1 MRRVS
6 ALGAVAAP
14 ELRLPG
20 LCSPGLCPC
29 CRAGSGASPLP
40 SRGLITLARRKQPR
54 RRHSLWAPG
63 PACGDRGRGRRPGG
77 RRLRR
82 QELGAN
88 GGQRSA
94 PGPPLGGQ
102 CGPPWRLPSPGAA
115 PGGGRTGGGGA
126 GRRDAERG
134 RAAGG
139 RGGEGQSPAGGGA
152 APLPVKRRCGRAA
165 AAAMQPLHRAPAL
178 LLLLLL
184 AAGTLCLCLASSEDP
199 TADGLTSTSLLEF
212 AMMSHLEAMNSH
224 EQARPEA
231 AEPDLAPGSLHAA
244 PGSGFASEENEE
256 SKILQPPQYFWEDG
270 GELNDS
276 SLDLGPATDYTFPA
290 SSQKA
295 LPKQNGTQADNW
307 EMATVQPPA
316 EFVEPDLHTP
326 FSTLEEEEGLLPI
339 DHSRGGMESL
349 QTSGPEV
356 TSSEPV
362 DQEDSFSLPFSTAS
376 ARPGVV
382 TEAAIGG
389 QEEDSVSPGL
399 DLGSSMG
406 PGLLPVPSTFSTTVA
421 ARSPIDSEELLEV
434 TTGDTWA
441 VGGADSELAVATTGA
456 EPAETTVE
464 AGGEEH
470 SAREEVSEP
479 TVGWEMLEPTVLT
492 EMEQTVETPVG
503 TPSPAGSSPGTQTT
517 PGSEQQPSSVSLW
530 DRADEPELDPLWN
543 DTEPATETAAAGRSS
558 SPPPGDAR
566 MAMLPTELPW
576 DSAQVIC
583 KDWSNLAGKNYI
595 ILNMSDNIDCEEF
608 RLERGPQL
616 LALVED
622 AFSRQAEGLQDRWL
636 ISLSKPNENDKHL
649 LMTLAG
655 EQGVIP
661 TKDVL
666 MALGDVKRSLA
677 EIGIQNYS
685 TTTSCQSHPN
695 QTRSDYGKLFVVLVI
710 IGSICAIIIVLGLIY
725 NCWQRRLPKMKNM
738 SHGEELR
745 FVENGCHDNPTLDVA
760 SDSQSEMQEKK
771 PSVNGGNTINGPDS
785 WDVLINK
792 QASEDVDVFEED
804 THL

>member
-1 MRRVS
+1 
-6 ALGAVAAP
+6 
-14 ELRLPG
+14 
-20 LCSPGLCPC
+20 
-29 CRAGSGASPLP
+29 
-40 SRGLITLARRKQPR
+40 T
-54 RRHSLWAPG
+54 
-63 PACGDRGRGRRPGG
+63 
-77 RRLRR
+77 
-82 QELGAN
+82 
-88 GGQRSA
+88 
-94 PGPPLGGQ
+94 
-102 CGPPWRLPSPGAA
+102 
-115 PGGGRTGGGGA
+115 
-126 GRRDAERG
+126 
-134 RAAGG
+134 
-139 RGGEGQSPAGGGA
+139 
-152 APLPVKRRCGRAA
+152 
-165 AAAMQPLHRAPAL
+165 
-178 LLLLLL
+178 
-184 AAGTLCLCLASSEDP
+184 GTLCLCLASSEEP

-224 EQARPEA
+224 EQTSPEA

-276 SLDLGPATDYTFPA
+276 SLDLGPATDYSFPA
-290 SSQKA
+290 ASQKA
-295 LPKQNGTQADNW
+295 LLKGNGTQVKDNW
-307 EMATVQPPA
+307 ETATVQPPA

-326 FSTLEEEEGLLPI
+326 FSSTLEEEEGLLPI
-339 DHSRGGMESL
+339 DHSRGGVESL

-362 DQEDSFSLPFSTAS
+362 GQEDSSSLLFSTAS
-376 ARPGVV
+376 ARPGV

-389 QEEDSVSPGL
+389 QEEDSVPPGL

-406 PGLLPVPSTFSTTVA
+406 PGLLPVSSIFSTSTA
-421 ARSPIDSEELLEV
+421 ARSPSISEE
-434 TTGDTWA
+434 
-441 VGGADSELAVATTGA
+441 
-456 EPAETTVE
+456 PFET
-464 AGGEEH
+464 
-470 SAREEVSEP
+470 

-492 EMEQTVETPVG
+492 EMEQTAEMPVG
-503 TPSPAGSSPGTQTT
+503 TPSPGGSSPGTQTLS
-517 PGSEQQPSSVSLW
+517 GSEQHPTSSASLW
-530 DRADEPELDPLWN
+530 DRADEPALDPVWN
-543 DTEPATETAAAGRSS
+543 DTESATETMAAERSL
-558 SPPPGDAR
+558 SPQAGDAR

-622 AFSRQAEGLQDRWL
+622 AFSRQADGPQDRWL

-771 PSVNGGNTINGPDS
+771 PSVNGGNNINGPDS

>member
-1 MRRVS
+1 
-6 ALGAVAAP
+6 
-14 ELRLPG
+14 
-20 LCSPGLCPC
+20 
-29 CRAGSGASPLP
+29 
-40 SRGLITLARRKQPR
+40 T
-54 RRHSLWAPG
+54 
-63 PACGDRGRGRRPGG
+63 
-77 RRLRR
+77 
-82 QELGAN
+82 
-88 GGQRSA
+88 
-94 PGPPLGGQ
+94 
-102 CGPPWRLPSPGAA
+102 
-115 PGGGRTGGGGA
+115 
-126 GRRDAERG
+126 
-134 RAAGG
+134 
-139 RGGEGQSPAGGGA
+139 
-152 APLPVKRRCGRAA
+152 
-165 AAAMQPLHRAPAL
+165 
-178 LLLLLL
+178 
-184 AAGTLCLCLASSEDP
+184 SEEP
-199 TADGLTSTSLLEF
+199 TTDGLTSTSLLEF

-224 EQARPEA
+224 EQTSPEA
-231 AEPDLAPGSLHAA
+231 AEPDLAPSSLHAA

-276 SLDLGPATDYTFPA
+276 SLDLGPATDYSFPA
-290 SSQKA
+290 ASQKA
-295 LPKQNGTQADNW
+295 QLKGNGTQVKDNW
-307 EMATVQPPA
+307 ETATVQPPA

-326 FSTLEEEEGLLPI
+326 FSSTLEEEEGLLPI
-339 DHSRGGMESL
+339 DHSRGGVESL

-356 TSSEPV
+356 TSSEPE
-362 DQEDSFSLPFSTAS
+362 DQEDSFSLLFSTAS
-376 ARPGVV
+376 TGPGVV
-382 TEAAIGG
+382 TEVATGG
-389 QEEDSVSPGL
+389 QEEDSVPPGL

-406 PGLLPVPSTFSTTVA
+406 PGLLPVSSIFSTTTAV
-421 ARSPIDSEELLEV
+421 RSPSISD
-434 TTGDTWA
+434 
-441 VGGADSELAVATTGA
+441 
-456 EPAETTVE
+456 EPFET
-464 AGGEEH
+464 
-470 SAREEVSEP
+470 
-479 TVGWEMLEPTVLT
+479 TVGWEMLEPTMLT
-492 EMEQTVETPVG
+492 ETEQTAEMPVG
-503 TPSPAGSSPGTQTT
+503 TSSPGGSSPGTQTLLD
-517 PGSEQQPSSVSLW
+517 SEQHPAPSASQW
-530 DRADEPELDPLWN
+530 DRADDPALDPIWN
-543 DTEPATETAAAGRSS
+543 DTESATETVAAERSL
-558 SPPPGDAR
+558 SPQAGDAR
-566 MAMLPTELPW
+566 MAVLPTEMPW

-622 AFSRQAEGLQDRWL
+622 AFSRQADGLQDRWL

-649 LMTLAG
+649 LMTLTG
-655 EQGVIP
+655 EQGIIP

-745 FVENGCHDNPTLDVA
+745 FVETACHDNPTLDVA

>member
-1 MRRVS
+1 
-6 ALGAVAAP
+6 
-14 ELRLPG
+14 
-20 LCSPGLCPC
+20 
-29 CRAGSGASPLP
+29 
-40 SRGLITLARRKQPR
+40 
-54 RRHSLWAPG
+54 
-63 PACGDRGRGRRPGG
+63 
-77 RRLRR
+77 
-82 QELGAN
+82 
-88 GGQRSA
+88 
-94 PGPPLGGQ
+94 
-102 CGPPWRLPSPGAA
+102 
-115 PGGGRTGGGGA
+115 
-126 GRRDAERG
+126 
-134 RAAGG
+134 
-139 RGGEGQSPAGGGA
+139 
-152 APLPVKRRCGRAA
+152 
-165 AAAMQPLHRAPAL
+165 
-178 LLLLLL
+178 
-184 AAGTLCLCLASSEDP
+184 SSEEP

-224 EQARPEA
+224 EQTSPEA

-244 PGSGFASEENEE
+244 AGSGFASEENEE

-276 SLDLGPATDYTFPA
+276 SLDLGPATDYSFPA
-290 SSQKA
+290 ASQKA
-295 LPKQNGTQADNW
+295 LLKGNGTQVKDNW
-307 EMATVQPPA
+307 ETATVQPPA
-316 EFVEPDLHTP
+316 EFVEPDLHMP
-326 FSTLEEEEGLLPI
+326 FSSTLEEEEGLLPI
-339 DHSRGGMESL
+339 DHSRGGVESL

-362 DQEDSFSLPFSTAS
+362 GQEESFSLLFSTAS
-376 ARPGVV
+376 ARPGV
-382 TEAAIGG
+382 TKAAIGG
-389 QEEDSVSPGL
+389 QEEDSVPPGL

-406 PGLLPVPSTFSTTVA
+406 PGLLPVSSIFSTSTA
-421 ARSPIDSEELLEV
+421 ASSPSISEE
-434 TTGDTWA
+434 
-441 VGGADSELAVATTGA
+441 
-456 EPAETTVE
+456 PFET
-464 AGGEEH
+464 
-470 SAREEVSEP
+470 

-492 EMEQTVETPVG
+492 EMEQTAEMPVG
-503 TPSPAGSSPGTQTT
+503 TPSPGGSSPGTQTLS
-517 PGSEQQPSSVSLW
+517 GSEQHPTSSASLW
-530 DRADEPELDPLWN
+530 DRADEPALDPVWN
-543 DTEPATETAAAGRSS
+543 DSESATETVAAERSL
-558 SPPPGDAR
+558 SPQAGDAR

-622 AFSRQAEGLQDRWL
+622 AFSRQADGPQDRWL

-666 MALGDVKRSLA
+666 TALGDVKRSLA

-771 PSVNGGNTINGPDS
+771 PSVNGGNNINGPDS

>member
-1 MRRVS
+1 
-6 ALGAVAAP
+6 
-14 ELRLPG
+14 
-20 LCSPGLCPC
+20 
-29 CRAGSGASPLP
+29 
-40 SRGLITLARRKQPR
+40 T
-54 RRHSLWAPG
+54 
-63 PACGDRGRGRRPGG
+63 
-77 RRLRR
+77 
-82 QELGAN
+82 
-88 GGQRSA
+88 
-94 PGPPLGGQ
+94 
-102 CGPPWRLPSPGAA
+102 
-115 PGGGRTGGGGA
+115 
-126 GRRDAERG
+126 
-134 RAAGG
+134 
-139 RGGEGQSPAGGGA
+139 
-152 APLPVKRRCGRAA
+152 
-165 AAAMQPLHRAPAL
+165 
-178 LLLLLL
+178 
-184 AAGTLCLCLASSEDP
+184 GTLCLCLASSEDP

-224 EQARPEA
+224 EQTSPEP

-276 SLDLGPATDYTFPA
+276 SLDLGQATDYSFPA
-290 SSQKA
+290 TSQKA
-295 LPKQNGTQADNW
+295 LLKRNGTQVDNW
-307 EMATVQPPA
+307 ETATVQPPA

-339 DHSRGGMESL
+339 DHSRGGVESL

-356 TSSEPV
+356 TSSEPL
-362 DQEDSFSLPFSTAS
+362 DQEDSFSLLFSTAS
-376 ARPGVV
+376 ARPGIV
-382 TEAAIGG
+382 TEATIGG

-406 PGLLPVPSTFSTTVA
+406 PGLLPSSVSSTFSTSVG
-421 ARSPIDSEELLEV
+421 ARSPSVSEELF
-434 TTGDTWA
+434 
-441 VGGADSELAVATTGA
+441 
-456 EPAETTVE
+456 
-464 AGGEEH
+464 
-470 SAREEVSEP
+470 EP
-479 TVGWEMLEPTVLT
+479 TVGWGMLEPTTLT
-492 EMEQTVETPVG
+492 EMEQTVEMPVG
-503 TPSPAGSSPGTQTT
+503 TPSPGSSSPGTQTHS
-517 PGSEQQPSSVSLW
+517 GSEQHPTSVSPW
-530 DRADEPELDPLWN
+530 DRADEPVLDPIWN
-543 DTEPATETAAAGRSS
+543 DTESVTETVAVERSL
-558 SPPPGDAR
+558 SPQAGDAR

-622 AFSRQAEGLQDRWL
+622 AFSRQADGLQDRWL

>member
-1 MRRVS
+1 
-6 ALGAVAAP
+6 
-14 ELRLPG
+14 
-20 LCSPGLCPC
+20 
-29 CRAGSGASPLP
+29 
-40 SRGLITLARRKQPR
+40 T
-54 RRHSLWAPG
+54 
-63 PACGDRGRGRRPGG
+63 
-77 RRLRR
+77 
-82 QELGAN
+82 
-88 GGQRSA
+88 
-94 PGPPLGGQ
+94 
-102 CGPPWRLPSPGAA
+102 
-115 PGGGRTGGGGA
+115 
-126 GRRDAERG
+126 
-134 RAAGG
+134 
-139 RGGEGQSPAGGGA
+139 
-152 APLPVKRRCGRAA
+152 
-165 AAAMQPLHRAPAL
+165 
-178 LLLLLL
+178 
-184 AAGTLCLCLASSEDP
+184 GTLCLCLASSEDP

-212 AMMSHLEAMNSH
+212 AVMSHLEAMNSH
-224 EQARPEA
+224 EQTSPEA

-276 SLDLGPATDYTFPA
+276 SLDLGPATDYAFPA
-290 SSQKA
+290 TSQKA
-295 LPKQNGTQADNW
+295 LLKRNGTQVDNW
-307 EMATVQPPA
+307 ETATVQPPA

-362 DQEDSFSLPFSTAS
+362 DQEDSSSLLFSTVS

-406 PGLLPVPSTFSTTVA
+406 PGLLPVSSIFSTTVA
-421 ARSPIDSEELLEV
+421 AKSPSVSEELF
-434 TTGDTWA
+434 
-441 VGGADSELAVATTGA
+441 
-456 EPAETTVE
+456 
-464 AGGEEH
+464 
-470 SAREEVSEP
+470 EP
-479 TVGWEMLEPTVLT
+479 TVEWEMVEPTMPA
-492 EMEQTVETPVG
+492 EMEQTVEMPVG
-503 TPSPAGSSPGTQTT
+503 TPSSGSSSPGTQTLS
-517 PGSEQQPSSVSLW
+517 GNEQHPPSVSPW
-530 DRADEPELDPLWN
+530 DRAEEPVLDPLWN
-543 DTEPATETAAAGRSS
+543 DTESVTETVAAERSS
-558 SPPPGDAR
+558 SPQAGDAR
-566 MAMLPTELPW
+566 MALLPTELPW

-622 AFSRQAEGLQDRWL
+622 AFSRQADGLQDRWL

>member
-1 MRRVS
+1 
-6 ALGAVAAP
+6 
-14 ELRLPG
+14 
-20 LCSPGLCPC
+20 
-29 CRAGSGASPLP
+29 
-40 SRGLITLARRKQPR
+40 
-54 RRHSLWAPG
+54 
-63 PACGDRGRGRRPGG
+63 
-77 RRLRR
+77 
-82 QELGAN
+82 
-88 GGQRSA
+88 
-94 PGPPLGGQ
+94 
-102 CGPPWRLPSPGAA
+102 
-115 PGGGRTGGGGA
+115 
-126 GRRDAERG
+126 
-134 RAAGG
+134 
-139 RGGEGQSPAGGGA
+139 
-152 APLPVKRRCGRAA
+152 
-165 AAAMQPLHRAPAL
+165 
-178 LLLLLL
+178 
-184 AAGTLCLCLASSEDP
+184 SSEEP

-212 AMMSHLEAMNSH
+212 AMMSHLEALNSH
-224 EQARPEA
+224 EQTSPEA
-231 AEPDLAPGSLHAA
+231 PEAELAPSSLHAA

-276 SLDLGPATDYTFPA
+276 SLDLGPATDYSFPVA
-290 SSQKA
+290 SQKA
-295 LPKQNGTQADNW
+295 LHKGNRTQVKDTW
-307 EMATVQPPA
+307 ETATLQPPA
-316 EFVEPDLHTP
+316 ESAELDSHAP
-326 FSTLEEEEGLLPI
+326 FSSALEEEEGLLPI
-339 DHSRGGMESL
+339 DHSKGGPEIL
-349 QTSGPEV
+349 QTSRPKD

-362 DQEDSFSLPFSTAS
+362 GQEDSLFTILFSTAS

-382 TEAAIGG
+382 TEAAIGM
-389 QEEDSVSPGL
+389 QEEDSVPPGL

-406 PGLLPVPSTFSTTVA
+406 PGLLPVSSVFSTT
-421 ARSPIDSEELLEV
+421 
-434 TTGDTWA
+434 A
-441 VGGADSELAVATTGA
+441 VR
-456 EPAETTVE
+456 
-464 AGGEEH
+464 EEH
-470 SAREEVSEP
+470 LAKEEFPET

-492 EMEQTVETPVG
+492 ETEQTVEMPVG
-503 TPSPAGSSPGTQTT
+503 TPSPSSSSPDTHTFSGGKQHPT
-517 PGSEQQPSSVSLW
+517 SSAAPW
-530 DRADEPELDPLWN
+530 DRSDKPALDLAWN
-543 DTEPATETAAAGRSS
+543 DTELATETVAAERSF
-558 SPPPGDAR
+558 SPQAGDAR
-566 MAMLPTELPW
+566 IAVLPTEMPW
-576 DSAQVIC
+576 NSPQVIC

-622 AFSRQAEGLQDRWL
+622 AFSRQTEGLQDRWL

-710 IGSICAIIIVLGLIY
+710 IGSICAIIIVMGLIY

-745 FVENGCHDNPTLDVA
+745 FVENGWHDNPTLDVA

>member
-1 MRRVS
+1 
-6 ALGAVAAP
+6 
-14 ELRLPG
+14 
-20 LCSPGLCPC
+20 
-29 CRAGSGASPLP
+29 
-40 SRGLITLARRKQPR
+40 T
-54 RRHSLWAPG
+54 
-63 PACGDRGRGRRPGG
+63 
-77 RRLRR
+77 
-82 QELGAN
+82 
-88 GGQRSA
+88 
-94 PGPPLGGQ
+94 
-102 CGPPWRLPSPGAA
+102 
-115 PGGGRTGGGGA
+115 
-126 GRRDAERG
+126 
-134 RAAGG
+134 
-139 RGGEGQSPAGGGA
+139 
-152 APLPVKRRCGRAA
+152 
-165 AAAMQPLHRAPAL
+165 
-178 LLLLLL
+178 
-184 AAGTLCLCLASSEDP
+184 GTLCLCFASSEEP
-199 TADGLTSTSLLEF
+199 TTDGLTSTSLLEF
-212 AMMSHLEAMNSH
+212 AMMSHLDAMNSH
-224 EQARPEA
+224 EQTNTEA
-231 AEPDLAPGSLHAA
+231 SEPDLAPGFLHVA

-276 SLDLGPATDYTFPA
+276 NLDLGPATDYSFPA

-295 LPKQNGTQADNW
+295 LLKSNGTRVKDNW
-307 EMATVQPPA
+307 ETATVQPPA
-316 EFVEPDLHTP
+316 EFVEPDMHTP
-326 FSTLEEEEGLLPI
+326 FSSMLEEEEGLLPI
-339 DHSRGGMESL
+339 DHSRGGVESL
-349 QTSGPEV
+349 QTSGTEV
-356 TSSEPV
+356 ASFEPGG
-362 DQEDSFSLPFSTAS
+362 QEDFSLLFSTAS
-376 ARPGVV
+376 ARPGIV

-389 QEEDSVSPGL
+389 QEEDSVLPGL

-406 PGLLPVPSTFSTTVA
+406 PGLLPMSSISSTTVA
-421 ARSPIDSEELLEV
+421 GRSP
-434 TTGDTWA
+434 G
-441 VGGADSELAVATTGA
+441 
-456 EPAETTVE
+456 
-464 AGGEEH
+464 
-470 SAREEVSEP
+470 VSEQP
-479 TVGWEMLEPTVLT
+479 FDVTVVHWEMLEPTVLS
-492 EMEQTVETPVG
+492 EMEQTVG
-503 TPSPAGSSPGTQTT
+503 TPSSGSNSPGTQTLS
-517 PGSEQQPSSVSLW
+517 GRQQNSPSSASPW
-530 DRADEPELDPLWN
+530 DRADDPALDPIWN
-543 DTEPATETAAAGRSS
+543 DTKSATETVLAGRSL
-558 SPPPGDAR
+558 SPQAGDAR
-566 MAMLPTELPW
+566 MAVLPTELPW

-622 AFSRQAEGLQDRWL
+622 AFSRQAHGLQDRWL

-771 PSVNGGNTINGPDS
+771 PSVNGGNTVNGPDS

>member
-1 MRRVS
+1 
-6 ALGAVAAP
+6 
-14 ELRLPG
+14 
-20 LCSPGLCPC
+20 
-29 CRAGSGASPLP
+29 
-40 SRGLITLARRKQPR
+40 
-54 RRHSLWAPG
+54 
-63 PACGDRGRGRRPGG
+63 
-77 RRLRR
+77 
-82 QELGAN
+82 
-88 GGQRSA
+88 
-94 PGPPLGGQ
+94 
-102 CGPPWRLPSPGAA
+102 
-115 PGGGRTGGGGA
+115 
-126 GRRDAERG
+126 
-134 RAAGG
+134 
-139 RGGEGQSPAGGGA
+139 
-152 APLPVKRRCGRAA
+152 
-165 AAAMQPLHRAPAL
+165 
-178 LLLLLL
+178 
-184 AAGTLCLCLASSEDP
+184 SSEDP

-224 EQARPEA
+224 EQTSPEA

-295 LPKQNGTQADNW
+295 LLKRNGTQVDNW

-339 DHSRGGMESL
+339 DPSRGGMESL

-362 DQEDSFSLPFSTAS
+362 DQEDSFSLLFSTAS
-376 ARPGVV
+376 ARPGGV

-389 QEEDSVSPGL
+389 QEEDSVSP

-406 PGLLPVPSTFSTTVA
+406 PGLLPVSSTFSTTVG
-421 ARSPIDSEELLEV
+421 ARSP
-434 TTGDTWA
+434 T
-441 VGGADSELAVATTGA
+441 
-456 EPAETTVE
+456 
-464 AGGEEH
+464 
-470 SAREEVSEP
+470 REEASEP
-479 TVGWEMLEPTVLT
+479 TVGWEMPEPTMLT

-503 TPSPAGSSPGTQTT
+503 TPSPASTSPGTQT
-517 PGSEQQPSSVSLW
+517 PGSEQHPTSVSPW
-530 DRADEPELDPLWN
+530 DRADEPALDPVWN
-543 DTEPATETAAAGRSS
+543 DTESATETAAADRSS
-558 SPPPGDAR
+558 SPQAGDAR

-622 AFSRQAEGLQDRWL
+622 AFSRQPEALQERWL

>member
-1 MRRVS
+1 
-6 ALGAVAAP
+6 LYTGI
-14 ELRLPG
+14 
-20 LCSPGLCPC
+20 LCF
-29 CRAGSGASPLP
+29 
-40 SRGLITLARRKQPR
+40 
-54 RRHSLWAPG
+54 
-63 PACGDRGRGRRPGG
+63 
-77 RRLRR
+77 
-82 QELGAN
+82 
-88 GGQRSA
+88 
-94 PGPPLGGQ
+94 
-102 CGPPWRLPSPGAA
+102 
-115 PGGGRTGGGGA
+115 
-126 GRRDAERG
+126 
-134 RAAGG
+134 
-139 RGGEGQSPAGGGA
+139 
-152 APLPVKRRCGRAA
+152 
-165 AAAMQPLHRAPAL
+165 
-178 LLLLLL
+178 
-184 AAGTLCLCLASSEDP
+184 CLASSEEP
-199 TADGLTSTSLLEF
+199 TTDGLTSTSLLEF
-212 AMMSHLEAMNSH
+212 AMMSHLEAVNSH
-224 EQARPEA
+224 EQTSPEV
-231 AEPDLAPGSLHAA
+231 AEPDLAPSSLHAA

-276 SLDLGPATDYTFPA
+276 SLDLGPATDYSFPA
-290 SSQKA
+290 ASQKA
-295 LPKQNGTQADNW
+295 QLKGNGTQVKDNW
-307 EMATVQPPA
+307 ETATVQPPA

-326 FSTLEEEEGLLPI
+326 FSSTLEEEEGLLPI
-339 DHSRGGMESL
+339 DHSRGGVESL

-356 TSSEPV
+356 TSSEPEG
-362 DQEDSFSLPFSTAS
+362 QEDSFSLLFSTAS
-376 ARPGVV
+376 TGPGVV
-382 TEAAIGG
+382 TEVATGG
-389 QEEDSVSPGL
+389 QEEDSVPPGL

-406 PGLLPVPSTFSTTVA
+406 PGLLPVSSIFSTTTAV
-421 ARSPIDSEELLEV
+421 RSPSISEE
-434 TTGDTWA
+434 
-441 VGGADSELAVATTGA
+441 
-456 EPAETTVE
+456 PFET
-464 AGGEEH
+464 
-470 SAREEVSEP
+470 
-479 TVGWEMLEPTVLT
+479 TVGWEMLEPTMLT
-492 EMEQTVETPVG
+492 ETEQTVEIPVG
-503 TPSPAGSSPGTQTT
+503 TSSPGGSSPGTQTLL
-517 PGSEQQPSSVSLW
+517 GNEQHPDPSASQW
-530 DRADEPELDPLWN
+530 DRADEPALDPIWN
-543 DTEPATETAAAGRSS
+543 DTESATETVAAERSL
-558 SPPPGDAR
+558 SPQAGDAR
-566 MAMLPTELPW
+566 MAMLPTEMPW

-616 LALVED
+616 LALVEE
-622 AFSRQAEGLQDRWL
+622 AFSRQADGLQDRWL

-649 LMTLAG
+649 LMTLTG
-655 EQGVIP
+655 EQGIIP

>member
-1 MRRVS
+1 
-6 ALGAVAAP
+6 
-14 ELRLPG
+14 
-20 LCSPGLCPC
+20 
-29 CRAGSGASPLP
+29 
-40 SRGLITLARRKQPR
+40 T
-54 RRHSLWAPG
+54 
-63 PACGDRGRGRRPGG
+63 
-77 RRLRR
+77 
-82 QELGAN
+82 
-88 GGQRSA
+88 
-94 PGPPLGGQ
+94 
-102 CGPPWRLPSPGAA
+102 
-115 PGGGRTGGGGA
+115 
-126 GRRDAERG
+126 
-134 RAAGG
+134 
-139 RGGEGQSPAGGGA
+139 
-152 APLPVKRRCGRAA
+152 
-165 AAAMQPLHRAPAL
+165 
-178 LLLLLL
+178 
-184 AAGTLCLCLASSEDP
+184 GTLCLCLASSEDP

-224 EQARPEA
+224 EQTSPEA

-290 SSQKA
+290 TSQKA
-295 LPKQNGTQADNW
+295 LLKRNGTQVDNW

-356 TSSEPV
+356 TSSEPE
-362 DQEDSFSLPFSTAS
+362 DQEDSFSLLFSTAS

-382 TEAAIGG
+382 TEAAIGR

-399 DLGSSMG
+399 DIGSSMG
-406 PGLLPVPSTFSTTVA
+406 PGLLPVSSTFSTTVA
-421 ARSPIDSEELLEV
+421 ARSPSVSEELF
-434 TTGDTWA
+434 
-441 VGGADSELAVATTGA
+441 
-456 EPAETTVE
+456 
-464 AGGEEH
+464 
-470 SAREEVSEP
+470 EP
-479 TVGWEMLEPTVLT
+479 TVEWELPEPTMLT

-503 TPSPAGSSPGTQTT
+503 TPSPASSSPGTQTH
-517 PGSEQQPSSVSLW
+517 PGSKQHPPSVSPW
-530 DRADEPELDPLWN
+530 DRADEPALGPVWN
-543 DTEPATETAAAGRSS
+543 DTESVTETVTAERSS
-558 SPPPGDAR
+558 SPQDGDAR

-622 AFSRQAEGLQDRWL
+622 AFSRQAEGLQERWL

-771 PSVNGGNTINGPDS
+771 QSVNGGNTINGPDS

>member
-1 MRRVS
+1 S
-6 ALGAVAAP
+6 
-14 ELRLPG
+14 
-20 LCSPGLCPC
+20 
-29 CRAGSGASPLP
+29 
-40 SRGLITLARRKQPR
+40 
-54 RRHSLWAPG
+54 
-63 PACGDRGRGRRPGG
+63 
-77 RRLRR
+77 
-82 QELGAN
+82 
-88 GGQRSA
+88 
-94 PGPPLGGQ
+94 
-102 CGPPWRLPSPGAA
+102 
-115 PGGGRTGGGGA
+115 
-126 GRRDAERG
+126 
-134 RAAGG
+134 
-139 RGGEGQSPAGGGA
+139 
-152 APLPVKRRCGRAA
+152 
-165 AAAMQPLHRAPAL
+165 
-178 LLLLLL
+178 
-184 AAGTLCLCLASSEDP
+184 SSEP

-212 AMMSHLEAMNSH
+212 AMMSHLEAVNSH
-224 EQARPEA
+224 EQASPEA

-276 SLDLGPATDYTFPA
+276 SLDLGPATDYNFPA
-290 SSQKA
+290 ASQKA
-295 LPKQNGTQADNW
+295 LLKRNGTQVKENW
-307 EMATVQPPA
+307 ETATVQPPA

-326 FSTLEEEEGLLPI
+326 FSSTLEEEEGLLPI
-339 DHSRGGMESL
+339 DHSRGVESL
-349 QTSGPEV
+349 QTSEPEV

-362 DQEDSFSLPFSTAS
+362 GQEDSFLLFSTAS
-376 ARPGVV
+376 ARPGIV
-382 TEAAIGG
+382 TEASVGG
-389 QEEDSVSPGL
+389 QEEDSVPPGL

-406 PGLLPVPSTFSTTVA
+406 PGLLPVSSIFSTTIA
-421 ARSPIDSEELLEV
+421 AKSPSVSEE
-434 TTGDTWA
+434 
-441 VGGADSELAVATTGA
+441 
-456 EPAETTVE
+456 PFETM
-464 AGGEEH
+464 
-470 SAREEVSEP
+470 
-479 TVGWEMLEPTVLT
+479 VGWEMLEPTLLT
-492 EMEQTVETPVG
+492 EMEQTVEMSVG
-503 TPSPAGSSPGTQTT
+503 TSFSGGSSPGTQTLS
-517 PGSEQQPSSVSLW
+517 GSEQHPTSSASPW
-530 DRADEPELDPLWN
+530 DRAVEPALDPIWN
-543 DTEPATETAAAGRSS
+543 DTESATETVAAERSL
-558 SPPPGDAR
+558 SPQAGDAR
-566 MAMLPTELPW
+566 VPMLPTELPW

-622 AFSRQAEGLQDRWL
+622 AFSRQADGLQDRWL

-655 EQGVIP
+655 EQGIIP

-725 NCWQRRLPKMKNM
+725 NCWQRRLPKMKNV

-745 FVENGCHDNPTLDVA
+745 FVENACHDNPTLDVA

>member
-1 MRRVS
+1 
-6 ALGAVAAP
+6 
-14 ELRLPG
+14 
-20 LCSPGLCPC
+20 
-29 CRAGSGASPLP
+29 
-40 SRGLITLARRKQPR
+40 
-54 RRHSLWAPG
+54 
-63 PACGDRGRGRRPGG
+63 
-77 RRLRR
+77 
-82 QELGAN
+82 
-88 GGQRSA
+88 
-94 PGPPLGGQ
+94 
-102 CGPPWRLPSPGAA
+102 
-115 PGGGRTGGGGA
+115 
-126 GRRDAERG
+126 
-134 RAAGG
+134 
-139 RGGEGQSPAGGGA
+139 
-152 APLPVKRRCGRAA
+152 
-165 AAAMQPLHRAPAL
+165 
-178 LLLLLL
+178 
-184 AAGTLCLCLASSEDP
+184 
-199 TADGLTSTSLLEF
+199 SLL
-212 AMMSHLEAMNSH
+212 
-224 EQARPEA
+224 
-231 AEPDLAPGSLHAA
+231 
-244 PGSGFASEENEE
+244 
-256 SKILQPPQYFWEDG
+256 
-270 GELNDS
+270 
-276 SLDLGPATDYTFPA
+276 
-290 SSQKA
+290 
-295 LPKQNGTQADNW
+295 
-307 EMATVQPPA
+307 
-316 EFVEPDLHTP
+316 
-326 FSTLEEEEGLLPI
+326 
-339 DHSRGGMESL
+339 
-349 QTSGPEV
+349 
-356 TSSEPV
+356 
-362 DQEDSFSLPFSTAS
+362 FSTAS

-382 TEAAIGG
+382 TEAATGG

-406 PGLLPVPSTFSTTVA
+406 PGLLSVPSTFSTTVA
-421 ARSPIDSEELLEV
+421 ARSPSDLEELF
-434 TTGDTWA
+434 
-441 VGGADSELAVATTGA
+441 
-456 EPAETTVE
+456 
-464 AGGEEH
+464 
-470 SAREEVSEP
+470 EP
-479 TVGWEMLEPTVLT
+479 TVGWEMLEPTMLT
-492 EMEQTVETPVG
+492 ETEQTVETPVG
-503 TPSPAGSSPGTQTT
+503 TPSPASSSPGTQTL
-517 PGSEQQPSSVSLW
+517 PGSEQHLPSVSPW
-530 DRADEPELDPLWN
+530 DRADEPVLDPVWN
-543 DTEPATETAAAGRSS
+543 DTESATETAAAERSS
-558 SPPPGDAR
+558 SPQAGDAR
-566 MAMLPTELPW
+566 MAILPTELPW

>member
-1 MRRVS
+1 GET
-6 ALGAVAAP
+6 L
-14 ELRLPG
+14 
-20 LCSPGLCPC
+20 PC
-29 CRAGSGASPLP
+29 CS
-40 SRGLITLARRKQPR
+40 T
-54 RRHSLWAPG
+54 
-63 PACGDRGRGRRPGG
+63 
-77 RRLRR
+77 
-82 QELGAN
+82 
-88 GGQRSA
+88 
-94 PGPPLGGQ
+94 
-102 CGPPWRLPSPGAA
+102 
-115 PGGGRTGGGGA
+115 
-126 GRRDAERG
+126 
-134 RAAGG
+134 
-139 RGGEGQSPAGGGA
+139 
-152 APLPVKRRCGRAA
+152 
-165 AAAMQPLHRAPAL
+165 
-178 LLLLLL
+178 
-184 AAGTLCLCLASSEDP
+184 GTLCLCLASSEEP
-199 TADGLTSTSLLEF
+199 TTDGLTSTSLLEF
-212 AMMSHLEAMNSH
+212 AAMSHLEAVGSH
-224 EQARPEA
+224 EQTSPEP

-256 SKILQPPQYFWEDG
+256 SRILQPPQYFWEDG

-276 SLDLGPATDYTFPA
+276 SLDLGSPTDYSFPA
-290 SSQKA
+290 ASQKT
-295 LPKQNGTQADNW
+295 LLKGNGTQAKDNW
-307 EMATVQPPA
+307 EAATSQPPA
-316 EFVEPDLHTP
+316 EFAEPDVHTP
-326 FSTLEEEEGLLPI
+326 FSSTLEEEEGLLPI
-339 DHSRGGMESL
+339 DPSRGGIGSL

-356 TSSEPV
+356 TSSESV
-362 DQEDSFSLPFSTAS
+362 SQEDSFSLLFSTAS
-376 ARPGVV
+376 TEPGGV

-389 QEEDSVSPGL
+389 QEEDAVPPGL

-406 PGLLPVPSTFSTTVA
+406 PGLLPVSSVFSTTVA
-421 ARSPIDSEELLEV
+421 ARSPSVSEEPFEV
-434 TTGDTWA
+434 TAGDTWA
-441 VGGADSELAVATTGA
+441 VGGTDSELTVTTAGA
-456 EPAETTVE
+456 ELAEPSTE
-464 AGGEEH
+464 PGGEEH
-470 SAREEVSEP
+470 SAREEVSEA
-479 TVGWEMLEPTVLT
+479 TVGWEVLEPTVLT
-492 EMEQTVETPVG
+492 ETEQTMETPVG
-503 TPSPAGSSPGTQTT
+503 TPSPAGTQT
-517 PGSEQQPSSVSLW
+517 PSGSEQHPTSSAPLW
-530 DRADEPELDPLWN
+530 SRDEEPALDPLWN
-543 DTEPATETAAAGRSS
+543 DTELATETVTAERSS
-558 SPPPGDAR
+558 SPQAGDAR
-566 MAMLPTELPW
+566 MALLPTELPW

-622 AFSRQAEGLQDRWL
+622 AFSRQADGLQDRWL

-771 PSVNGGNTINGPDS
+771 PSVNGGNPINGPDS

>member
-1 MRRVS
+1 
-6 ALGAVAAP
+6 
-14 ELRLPG
+14 
-20 LCSPGLCPC
+20 
-29 CRAGSGASPLP
+29 
-40 SRGLITLARRKQPR
+40 
-54 RRHSLWAPG
+54 
-63 PACGDRGRGRRPGG
+63 
-77 RRLRR
+77 
-82 QELGAN
+82 
-88 GGQRSA
+88 
-94 PGPPLGGQ
+94 
-102 CGPPWRLPSPGAA
+102 
-115 PGGGRTGGGGA
+115 
-126 GRRDAERG
+126 
-134 RAAGG
+134 
-139 RGGEGQSPAGGGA
+139 
-152 APLPVKRRCGRAA
+152 
-165 AAAMQPLHRAPAL
+165 
-178 LLLLLL
+178 
-184 AAGTLCLCLASSEDP
+184 GTLCLSLASSEDP

-212 AMMSHLEAMNSH
+212 AVMSHLEATNSH
-224 EQARPEA
+224 EQTSPEA
-231 AEPDLAPGSLHAA
+231 AEPDLAAGSLHAA

-276 SLDLGPATDYTFPA
+276 SLDLGPATDYSFPA
-290 SSQKA
+290 TSQKA
-295 LPKQNGTQADNW
+295 LLKRNGTQVDNW
-307 EMATVQPPA
+307 ETATVQPPA

-339 DHSRGGMESL
+339 DHSRGGVESF

-356 TSSEPV
+356 TSSEPM
-362 DQEDSFSLPFSTAS
+362 DQEDSFSLLFSTVS
-376 ARPGVV
+376 ARPSVV
-382 TEAAIGG
+382 TEAATGG

-406 PGLLPVPSTFSTTVA
+406 PGLLPVSSVFSTT
-421 ARSPIDSEELLEV
+421 ARSPSVSEELFE
-434 TTGDTWA
+434 
-441 VGGADSELAVATTGA
+441 S
-456 EPAETTVE
+456 
-464 AGGEEH
+464 
-470 SAREEVSEP
+470 
-479 TVGWEMLEPTVLT
+479 TVGWEMQEPTRLT
-492 EMEQTVETPVG
+492 EMEQTGEMPVR
-503 TPSPAGSSPGTQTT
+503 TPSPGSSSPETQTLSV
-517 PGSEQQPSSVSLW
+517 SEQHPTSVSPW
-530 DRADEPELDPLWN
+530 DRADEPVLDPIWN
-543 DTEPATETAAAGRSS
+543 DTESATETVTAERSL
-558 SPPPGDAR
+558 SPHAGDAR
-566 MAMLPTELPW
+566 MAMLPTEQPW

-622 AFSRQAEGLQDRWL
+622 AFSRQGDGLQDRWL

>member
-1 MRRVS
+1 
-6 ALGAVAAP
+6 
-14 ELRLPG
+14 
-20 LCSPGLCPC
+20 
-29 CRAGSGASPLP
+29 
-40 SRGLITLARRKQPR
+40 T
-54 RRHSLWAPG
+54 
-63 PACGDRGRGRRPGG
+63 
-77 RRLRR
+77 
-82 QELGAN
+82 
-88 GGQRSA
+88 
-94 PGPPLGGQ
+94 
-102 CGPPWRLPSPGAA
+102 
-115 PGGGRTGGGGA
+115 
-126 GRRDAERG
+126 
-134 RAAGG
+134 
-139 RGGEGQSPAGGGA
+139 
-152 APLPVKRRCGRAA
+152 
-165 AAAMQPLHRAPAL
+165 
-178 LLLLLL
+178 
-184 AAGTLCLCLASSEDP
+184 GTLCLCLASSEDP

-224 EQARPEA
+224 EQPSPEA

-295 LPKQNGTQADNW
+295 LLKRNGTQVDNW
-307 EMATVQPPA
+307 EMATVQPLA

-339 DHSRGGMESL
+339 DPSRGGMENL

-362 DQEDSFSLPFSTAS
+362 DQEDSFSLLFSTAS
-376 ARPGVV
+376 TRPGVV

-389 QEEDSVSPGL
+389 QEEDSVSP

-406 PGLLPVPSTFSTTVA
+406 PGLLPVSSTFSTTVG
-421 ARSPIDSEELLEV
+421 ARSPSVSEELL
-434 TTGDTWA
+434 
-441 VGGADSELAVATTGA
+441 
-456 EPAETTVE
+456 
-464 AGGEEH
+464 
-470 SAREEVSEP
+470 EP
-479 TVGWEMLEPTVLT
+479 TVGWEVPETTMLTD
-492 EMEQTVETPVG
+492 MEQTVEMPVG
-503 TPSPAGSSPGTQTT
+503 TLSPASSSPGTQTLA
-517 PGSEQQPSSVSLW
+517 GSEQHPTSVSPW
-530 DRADEPELDPLWN
+530 DRADEPALDPVWN
-543 DTEPATETAAAGRSS
+543 DTESATETAAAERSS
-558 SPPPGDAR
+558 SPQAGDAR

-622 AFSRQAEGLQDRWL
+622 AFSRQPEALQERWL

-792 QASEDVDVFEED
+792 QASEEVDVFEED

>member
-1 MRRVS
+1 
-6 ALGAVAAP
+6 
-14 ELRLPG
+14 
-20 LCSPGLCPC
+20 
-29 CRAGSGASPLP
+29 
-40 SRGLITLARRKQPR
+40 
-54 RRHSLWAPG
+54 
-63 PACGDRGRGRRPGG
+63 
-77 RRLRR
+77 
-82 QELGAN
+82 
-88 GGQRSA
+88 
-94 PGPPLGGQ
+94 
-102 CGPPWRLPSPGAA
+102 
-115 PGGGRTGGGGA
+115 TG
-126 GRRDAERG
+126 
-134 RAAGG
+134 
-139 RGGEGQSPAGGGA
+139 
-152 APLPVKRRCGRAA
+152 
-165 AAAMQPLHRAPAL
+165 
-178 LLLLLL
+178 
-184 AAGTLCLCLASSEDP
+184 TFCLCLASSEDP

-212 AMMSHLEAMNSH
+212 TMMSQLEAMNSH
-224 EQARPEA
+224 EQTSPEA
-231 AEPDLAPGSLHAA
+231 SELDLAPGSLHAA

-276 SLDLGPATDYTFPA
+276 SLDLGPSTDYSFPA
-290 SSQKA
+290 TSQKA
-295 LPKQNGTQADNW
+295 LLKRNGTQVDNW
-307 EMATVQPPA
+307 ETATVQPPA
-316 EFVEPDLHTP
+316 EFVDPDLHTP

-339 DHSRGGMESL
+339 DHSRGGVESL

-356 TSSEPV
+356 ASSEPV
-362 DQEDSFSLPFSTAS
+362 DQEDSFSLLHSTAS
-376 ARPGVV
+376 ARPDIL
-382 TEAAIGG
+382 TEAERGG

-406 PGLLPVPSTFSTTVA
+406 PGLLPVSSIFSTTVA
-421 ARSPIDSEELLEV
+421 ARSPSVSEELF
-434 TTGDTWA
+434 
-441 VGGADSELAVATTGA
+441 
-456 EPAETTVE
+456 
-464 AGGEEH
+464 
-470 SAREEVSEP
+470 EP
-479 TVGWEMLEPTVLT
+479 TVGWEMLQPTMLT
-492 EMEQTVETPVG
+492 EMEQTETPVG
-503 TPSPAGSSPGTQTT
+503 TPSPGSSSPGTQTLS
-517 PGSEQQPSSVSLW
+517 GSEQNPTSVSPW
-530 DRADEPELDPLWN
+530 DRADEPVLDPIWN
-543 DTEPATETAAAGRSS
+543 DTESATETAVAERSL
-558 SPPPGDAR
+558 SPEAGDAR

-622 AFSRQAEGLQDRWL
+622 AFSRQADGLQDRWL

>member
-1 MRRVS
+1 K
-6 ALGAVAAP
+6 P
-14 ELRLPG
+14 
-20 LCSPGLCPC
+20 
-29 CRAGSGASPLP
+29 SGRQSY
-40 SRGLITLARRKQPR
+40 LIWIYCHYT
-54 RRHSLWAPG
+54 
-63 PACGDRGRGRRPGG
+63 
-77 RRLRR
+77 
-82 QELGAN
+82 
-88 GGQRSA
+88 
-94 PGPPLGGQ
+94 
-102 CGPPWRLPSPGAA
+102 
-115 PGGGRTGGGGA
+115 
-126 GRRDAERG
+126 
-134 RAAGG
+134 
-139 RGGEGQSPAGGGA
+139 
-152 APLPVKRRCGRAA
+152 
-165 AAAMQPLHRAPAL
+165 
-178 LLLLLL
+178 
-184 AAGTLCLCLASSEDP
+184 GTLCLCLASSEEP

-224 EQARPEA
+224 EQTSPEA

-276 SLDLGPATDYTFPA
+276 SLDLGPATDYSFPA
-290 SSQKA
+290 ASQKA
-295 LPKQNGTQADNW
+295 LLKGNGTQVKDNW
-307 EMATVQPPA
+307 ETATVQPPA

-326 FSTLEEEEGLLPI
+326 FSSTLEEEEGLLPI
-339 DHSRGGMESL
+339 DHSRGGVESL

-362 DQEDSFSLPFSTAS
+362 GQEDSFSLLFSTAS
-376 ARPGVV
+376 ARPGV
-382 TEAAIGG
+382 TKAAIGG
-389 QEEDSVSPGL
+389 QEEDSVPPGL

-406 PGLLPVPSTFSTTVA
+406 PGLLPVSSIFSTSTA
-421 ARSPIDSEELLEV
+421 ARSPSISEE
-434 TTGDTWA
+434 
-441 VGGADSELAVATTGA
+441 
-456 EPAETTVE
+456 PFET
-464 AGGEEH
+464 
-470 SAREEVSEP
+470 

-492 EMEQTVETPVG
+492 EMEQTAEMPVG
-503 TPSPAGSSPGTQTT
+503 TPSPGGSSPGTQTLS
-517 PGSEQQPSSVSLW
+517 GSEQDPTSSASLW
-530 DRADEPELDPLWN
+530 DRADEPALDPVWN
-543 DTEPATETAAAGRSS
+543 DTESATETVAAERSL
-558 SPPPGDAR
+558 SPQAGDAR

-622 AFSRQAEGLQDRWL
+622 AFSRQADGPQDRWL

-771 PSVNGGNTINGPDS
+771 PSVNGGNNINGPDS

>member
-1 MRRVS
+1 
-6 ALGAVAAP
+6 
-14 ELRLPG
+14 
-20 LCSPGLCPC
+20 
-29 CRAGSGASPLP
+29 
-40 SRGLITLARRKQPR
+40 
-54 RRHSLWAPG
+54 
-63 PACGDRGRGRRPGG
+63 
-77 RRLRR
+77 
-82 QELGAN
+82 
-88 GGQRSA
+88 
-94 PGPPLGGQ
+94 
-102 CGPPWRLPSPGAA
+102 
-115 PGGGRTGGGGA
+115 
-126 GRRDAERG
+126 
-134 RAAGG
+134 
-139 RGGEGQSPAGGGA
+139 
-152 APLPVKRRCGRAA
+152 
-165 AAAMQPLHRAPAL
+165 
-178 LLLLLL
+178 
-184 AAGTLCLCLASSEDP
+184 SSEEP
-199 TADGLTSTSLLEF
+199 TTDGLTSTSLLEF
-212 AMMSHLEAMNSH
+212 AAMSHLEAVGSH
-224 EQARPEA
+224 EQTSPEP

-256 SKILQPPQYFWEDG
+256 SRILQPPQYFWEDG

-276 SLDLGPATDYTFPA
+276 SLDLGSPTDYSFPA
-290 SSQKA
+290 ASQKT
-295 LPKQNGTQADNW
+295 LLKGNGTQAKDNW
-307 EMATVQPPA
+307 EAATSQPPA
-316 EFVEPDLHTP
+316 EFAEPDVHTP
-326 FSTLEEEEGLLPI
+326 FSSTLEEEEGLLPI
-339 DHSRGGMESL
+339 DPSRGGIGSL

-356 TSSEPV
+356 TSSESV
-362 DQEDSFSLPFSTAS
+362 SQEDSFSLLFSTAS
-376 ARPGVV
+376 TEPGGV

-389 QEEDSVSPGL
+389 QEEDAVPPGL

-406 PGLLPVPSTFSTTVA
+406 PGLLPVSSVFSTTVA
-421 ARSPIDSEELLEV
+421 ARSPSVSEE
-434 TTGDTWA
+434 
-441 VGGADSELAVATTGA
+441 
-456 EPAETTVE
+456 PFE
-464 AGGEEH
+464 A
-470 SAREEVSEP
+470 
-479 TVGWEMLEPTVLT
+479 TVGWEVLEPTVLT
-492 EMEQTVETPVG
+492 ETEQTMETPVG
-503 TPSPAGSSPGTQTT
+503 TPSPAGTQT
-517 PGSEQQPSSVSLW
+517 PSGSEQHPTSSAPLW
-530 DRADEPELDPLWN
+530 SRDEEPALDPLWN
-543 DTEPATETAAAGRSS
+543 DTELATETVTAERSS
-558 SPPPGDAR
+558 SPQAGDAR
-566 MAMLPTELPW
+566 MALLPTELPW

-622 AFSRQAEGLQDRWL
+622 AFSRQADGLQDRWL

-771 PSVNGGNTINGPDS
+771 PSVNGGNPINGPDS

>member
-1 MRRVS
+1 
-6 ALGAVAAP
+6 
-14 ELRLPG
+14 
-20 LCSPGLCPC
+20 
-29 CRAGSGASPLP
+29 
-40 SRGLITLARRKQPR
+40 T
-54 RRHSLWAPG
+54 
-63 PACGDRGRGRRPGG
+63 
-77 RRLRR
+77 
-82 QELGAN
+82 
-88 GGQRSA
+88 
-94 PGPPLGGQ
+94 
-102 CGPPWRLPSPGAA
+102 
-115 PGGGRTGGGGA
+115 
-126 GRRDAERG
+126 
-134 RAAGG
+134 
-139 RGGEGQSPAGGGA
+139 
-152 APLPVKRRCGRAA
+152 
-165 AAAMQPLHRAPAL
+165 
-178 LLLLLL
+178 
-184 AAGTLCLCLASSEDP
+184 GTLCLCLASSEDP
-199 TADGLTSTSLLEF
+199 TSDGLTSTSLLEF
-212 AMMSHLEAMNSH
+212 AVMSHLEAMNSH
-224 EQARPEA
+224 EQTSPEA

-276 SLDLGPATDYTFPA
+276 NLDLGPATDYTFPA
-290 SSQKA
+290 TSQKA
-295 LPKQNGTQADNW
+295 LLKRNGTQTDNW

-349 QTSGPEV
+349 QTSEPEV

-362 DQEDSFSLPFSTAS
+362 DQEDSFSLLFSTAS

-382 TEAAIGG
+382 TEAAIGR

-406 PGLLPVPSTFSTTVA
+406 PGLLPVSSTFSTTVA
-421 ARSPIDSEELLEV
+421 ARSPSVSEELF
-434 TTGDTWA
+434 
-441 VGGADSELAVATTGA
+441 
-456 EPAETTVE
+456 
-464 AGGEEH
+464 
-470 SAREEVSEP
+470 EP
-479 TVGWEMLEPTVLT
+479 TVQWEVPEPTMLT
-492 EMEQTVETPVG
+492 EMQQTVETPVG
-503 TPSPAGSSPGTQTT
+503 TPSPAGSDPGKQTL
-517 PGSEQQPSSVSLW
+517 PGSEQHPPSVSPW
-530 DRADEPELDPLWN
+530 DRADEPALGPIWN
-543 DTEPATETAAAGRSS
+543 DTESVTETVAAERSS
-558 SPPPGDAR
+558 SPQAGDAR

-622 AFSRQAEGLQDRWL
+622 AFSRQAEGLQERWL

>member
-1 MRRVS
+1 
-6 ALGAVAAP
+6 
-14 ELRLPG
+14 
-20 LCSPGLCPC
+20 
-29 CRAGSGASPLP
+29 
-40 SRGLITLARRKQPR
+40 
-54 RRHSLWAPG
+54 
-63 PACGDRGRGRRPGG
+63 
-77 RRLRR
+77 
-82 QELGAN
+82 
-88 GGQRSA
+88 
-94 PGPPLGGQ
+94 
-102 CGPPWRLPSPGAA
+102 
-115 PGGGRTGGGGA
+115 
-126 GRRDAERG
+126 
-134 RAAGG
+134 
-139 RGGEGQSPAGGGA
+139 
-152 APLPVKRRCGRAA
+152 
-165 AAAMQPLHRAPAL
+165 
-178 LLLLLL
+178 
-184 AAGTLCLCLASSEDP
+184 SSEEP
-199 TADGLTSTSLLEF
+199 TANGLTSTSLLEF

-224 EQARPEA
+224 EQTSLEA

-276 SLDLGPATDYTFPA
+276 SLDLGPATDYSFPA
-290 SSQKA
+290 ASQKA
-295 LPKQNGTQADNW
+295 LLKGNGTQVKDNW
-307 EMATVQPPA
+307 ETATVQPPA
-316 EFVEPDLHTP
+316 EFVEPDLHTS
-326 FSTLEEEEGLLPI
+326 FSSTLEEEEGLLPI
-339 DHSRGGMESL
+339 DHSRGRVETL

-362 DQEDSFSLPFSTAS
+362 GQEDSFSLLFSTAS
-376 ARPGVV
+376 AGPGVV
-382 TEAAIGG
+382 TEVATGG
-389 QEEDSVSPGL
+389 QEEDSVPPGL

-406 PGLLPVPSTFSTTVA
+406 PGLLPMSSIFSTTDAV
-421 ARSPIDSEELLEV
+421 RSPSISEE
-434 TTGDTWA
+434 
-441 VGGADSELAVATTGA
+441 
-456 EPAETTVE
+456 PFETM
-464 AGGEEH
+464 
-470 SAREEVSEP
+470 
-479 TVGWEMLEPTVLT
+479 VGWEMLEPTVLT
-492 EMEQTVETPVG
+492 EMEQTTEMPVG
-503 TPSPAGSSPGTQTT
+503 TPSPGGSSPGPQTLS
-517 PGSEQQPSSVSLW
+517 GSEQHPTSSASPW
-530 DRADEPELDPLWN
+530 DRADEPALDPIWN
-543 DTEPATETAAAGRSS
+543 DTESATETVSAERSL
-558 SPPPGDAR
+558 SPQAGDAR

-622 AFSRQAEGLQDRWL
+622 AFSRQADGLQDRWL

-685 TTTSCQSHPN
+685 TTTSCQSHSN

>member
-1 MRRVS
+1 
-6 ALGAVAAP
+6 
-14 ELRLPG
+14 
-20 LCSPGLCPC
+20 
-29 CRAGSGASPLP
+29 
-40 SRGLITLARRKQPR
+40 T
-54 RRHSLWAPG
+54 
-63 PACGDRGRGRRPGG
+63 
-77 RRLRR
+77 
-82 QELGAN
+82 
-88 GGQRSA
+88 
-94 PGPPLGGQ
+94 
-102 CGPPWRLPSPGAA
+102 
-115 PGGGRTGGGGA
+115 
-126 GRRDAERG
+126 
-134 RAAGG
+134 
-139 RGGEGQSPAGGGA
+139 
-152 APLPVKRRCGRAA
+152 
-165 AAAMQPLHRAPAL
+165 
-178 LLLLLL
+178 
-184 AAGTLCLCLASSEDP
+184 GTLYLCLASSEEP

-224 EQARPEA
+224 EQTSPEA

-276 SLDLGPATDYTFPA
+276 SLDLGPATDYSFPA
-290 SSQKA
+290 ASQKA
-295 LPKQNGTQADNW
+295 LLKGNGTQVKDNW
-307 EMATVQPPA
+307 ETATVQPPA
-316 EFVEPDLHTP
+316 EFVEPDLHAP
-326 FSTLEEEEGLLPI
+326 FSSTLEEEEGLLPI
-339 DHSRGGMESL
+339 DHSRGGVESF

-362 DQEDSFSLPFSTAS
+362 GQEDSFSILFSTAS

-382 TEAAIGG
+382 TEATTGG
-389 QEEDSVSPGL
+389 QEEDSVPPGL

-406 PGLLPVPSTFSTTVA
+406 PGLLPVSSIFSTTSA
-421 ARSPIDSEELLEV
+421 IRSPSISEE
-434 TTGDTWA
+434 
-441 VGGADSELAVATTGA
+441 
-456 EPAETTVE
+456 PFET
-464 AGGEEH
+464 
-470 SAREEVSEP
+470 

-492 EMEQTVETPVG
+492 EMEQTAEVPVG
-503 TPSPAGSSPGTQTT
+503 TPSPGGSSPGT
-517 PGSEQQPSSVSLW
+517 PSLSGSEQHPTSASQW
-530 DRADEPELDPLWN
+530 DKADEPPIDPIWN
-543 DTEPATETAAAGRSS
+543 DTESATETVAAERSL
-558 SPPPGDAR
+558 SPQAGDAR
-566 MAMLPTELPW
+566 MAVLPTEMPW

-622 AFSRQAEGLQDRWL
+622 AFSRQADGLQDRWL

>member
-1 MRRVS
+1 
-6 ALGAVAAP
+6 
-14 ELRLPG
+14 
-20 LCSPGLCPC
+20 
-29 CRAGSGASPLP
+29 ASPVGVK
-40 SRGLITLARRKQPR
+40 S
-54 RRHSLWAPG
+54 SLMWLY
-63 PACGDRGRGRRPGG
+63 CHY
-77 RRLRR
+77 
-82 QELGAN
+82 
-88 GGQRSA
+88 
-94 PGPPLGGQ
+94 
-102 CGPPWRLPSPGAA
+102 
-115 PGGGRTGGGGA
+115 T
-126 GRRDAERG
+126 
-134 RAAGG
+134 
-139 RGGEGQSPAGGGA
+139 
-152 APLPVKRRCGRAA
+152 
-165 AAAMQPLHRAPAL
+165 
-178 LLLLLL
+178 
-184 AAGTLCLCLASSEDP
+184 GTLCLCLASSEEP
-199 TADGLTSTSLLEF
+199 TTDGLTSTSLLEL
-212 AMMSHLEAMNSH
+212 AMMSHLEAVNSH
-224 EQARPEA
+224 EQSSPEA
-231 AEPDLAPGSLHAA
+231 AEPDLAPVSLHAA

-276 SLDLGPATDYTFPA
+276 SLDLGPATDYSFPA
-290 SSQKA
+290 VSQKA
-295 LPKQNGTQADNW
+295 PPKGNGTQVKSNW
-307 EMATVQPPA
+307 ETATVQPPA
-316 EFVEPDLHTP
+316 EFVEP
-326 FSTLEEEEGLLPI
+326 FSSTLEEEEGLLPI
-339 DHSRGGMESL
+339 DHSRGGVESL
-349 QTSGPEV
+349 QTSGPDI
-356 TSSEPV
+356 TSEPV
-362 DQEDSFSLPFSTAS
+362 GQEDSSLLVSTAS
-376 ARPGVV
+376 TRPGVV
-382 TEAAIGG
+382 TEAATGG
-389 QEEDSVSPGL
+389 QEEDSVPSGL

-406 PGLLPVPSTFSTTVA
+406 PGLLPVSSIFSTTAV
-421 ARSPIDSEELLEV
+421 RSPGISEE
-434 TTGDTWA
+434 
-441 VGGADSELAVATTGA
+441 
-456 EPAETTVE
+456 PIETTV
-464 AGGEEH
+464 
-470 SAREEVSEP
+470 R
-479 TVGWEMLEPTVLT
+479 WEILEPTVLT
-492 EMEQTVETPVG
+492 DMEQTAEMPAG
-503 TPSPAGSSPGTQTT
+503 TLSPRGSSPGTQTAF
-517 PGSEQQPSSVSLW
+517 GSVQHPTSVSQW
-530 DRADEPELDPLWN
+530 DRADEPVLDPIWN
-543 DTEPATETAAAGRSS
+543 DTKSATEAVGAERSL
-558 SPPPGDAR
+558 SPQAGDAR
-566 MAMLPTELPW
+566 MAVLPTEMPW

-622 AFSRQAEGLQDRWL
+622 AFSRQAGGLQDRWL

-666 MALGDVKRSLA
+666 VALGDVKGSLA

>member
-1 MRRVS
+1 DYS
-6 ALGAVAAP
+6 
-14 ELRLPG
+14 
-20 LCSPGLCPC
+20 
-29 CRAGSGASPLP
+29 
-40 SRGLITLARRKQPR
+40 
-54 RRHSLWAPG
+54 
-63 PACGDRGRGRRPGG
+63 
-77 RRLRR
+77 
-82 QELGAN
+82 
-88 GGQRSA
+88 
-94 PGPPLGGQ
+94 
-102 CGPPWRLPSPGAA
+102 
-115 PGGGRTGGGGA
+115 
-126 GRRDAERG
+126 
-134 RAAGG
+134 
-139 RGGEGQSPAGGGA
+139 
-152 APLPVKRRCGRAA
+152 
-165 AAAMQPLHRAPAL
+165 
-178 LLLLLL
+178 
-184 AAGTLCLCLASSEDP
+184 
-199 TADGLTSTSLLEF
+199 F
-212 AMMSHLEAMNSH
+212 
-224 EQARPEA
+224 
-231 AEPDLAPGSLHAA
+231 
-244 PGSGFASEENEE
+244 
-256 SKILQPPQYFWEDG
+256 
-270 GELNDS
+270 
-276 SLDLGPATDYTFPA
+276 PAT
-290 SSQKA
+290 SQKA
-295 LPKQNGTQADNW
+295 LLKRNGTQVDNW
-307 EMATVQPPA
+307 ETATVQPPA
-316 EFVEPDLHTP
+316 EFVDPDLHTP

-339 DHSRGGMESL
+339 DHSRGGVESL

-356 TSSEPV
+356 TPSEPV
-362 DQEDSFSLPFSTAS
+362 DQEDSFSLLFSTSS
-376 ARPGVV
+376 ARPGIV
-382 TEAAIGG
+382 TEAETGG

-406 PGLLPVPSTFSTTVA
+406 PGLLPVSSIFSTTVA
-421 ARSPIDSEELLEV
+421 ARSPSVSEELF
-434 TTGDTWA
+434 
-441 VGGADSELAVATTGA
+441 
-456 EPAETTVE
+456 
-464 AGGEEH
+464 
-470 SAREEVSEP
+470 EP
-479 TVGWEMLEPTVLT
+479 TVGWEMLQPTMLT
-492 EMEQTVETPVG
+492 EMEQTVETPVA
-503 TPSPAGSSPGTQTT
+503 TPSPGSSSPGTQTLS
-517 PGSEQQPSSVSLW
+517 GSEQHPTSVSPW
-530 DRADEPELDPLWN
+530 DKADEPVLGPIWN
-543 DTEPATETAAAGRSS
+543 DTESATETAVAERSL
-558 SPPPGDAR
+558 SPEAGDAR

-622 AFSRQAEGLQDRWL
+622 AFSRQADGLQDRWL

>member
-1 MRRVS
+1 
-6 ALGAVAAP
+6 
-14 ELRLPG
+14 
-20 LCSPGLCPC
+20 
-29 CRAGSGASPLP
+29 
-40 SRGLITLARRKQPR
+40 T
-54 RRHSLWAPG
+54 
-63 PACGDRGRGRRPGG
+63 
-77 RRLRR
+77 
-82 QELGAN
+82 
-88 GGQRSA
+88 
-94 PGPPLGGQ
+94 
-102 CGPPWRLPSPGAA
+102 
-115 PGGGRTGGGGA
+115 
-126 GRRDAERG
+126 
-134 RAAGG
+134 
-139 RGGEGQSPAGGGA
+139 
-152 APLPVKRRCGRAA
+152 
-165 AAAMQPLHRAPAL
+165 
-178 LLLLLL
+178 
-184 AAGTLCLCLASSEDP
+184 GTLCLCLASSEDSA
-199 TADGLTSTSLLEF
+199 ADGLTSTSLLEF
-212 AMMSHLEAMNSH
+212 TMMSHMEAMNSH
-224 EQARPEA
+224 EQARTEA

-295 LPKQNGTQADNW
+295 LLKRNGTQVDNW

-362 DQEDSFSLPFSTAS
+362 DQEDSFSLLFSTAS

-382 TEAAIGG
+382 TETAIGG

-421 ARSPIDSEELLEV
+421 ARSPIDSEELF
-434 TTGDTWA
+434 
-441 VGGADSELAVATTGA
+441 
-456 EPAETTVE
+456 
-464 AGGEEH
+464 
-470 SAREEVSEP
+470 EP
-479 TVGWEMLEPTVLT
+479 TVGWEMLEPTMLT

-503 TPSPAGSSPGTQTT
+503 TPSPASSSPGTQTL
-517 PGSEQQPSSVSLW
+517 PGSEQQPSSVPLW
-530 DRADEPELDPLWN
+530 DRDDEPELDPLWN
-543 DTEPATETAAAGRSS
+543 DTESATETAAAERSS
-558 SPPPGDAR
+558 SAQAGDAR

>member
-1 MRRVS
+1 MRFWVLQLGVPSCLQPGDTRDRVF
-6 ALGAVAAP
+6 
-14 ELRLPG
+14 
-20 LCSPGLCPC
+20 
-29 CRAGSGASPLP
+29 
-40 SRGLITLARRKQPR
+40 
-54 RRHSLWAPG
+54 
-63 PACGDRGRGRRPGG
+63 
-77 RRLRR
+77 
-82 QELGAN
+82 
-88 GGQRSA
+88 
-94 PGPPLGGQ
+94 
-102 CGPPWRLPSPGAA
+102 
-115 PGGGRTGGGGA
+115 
-126 GRRDAERG
+126 
-134 RAAGG
+134 
-139 RGGEGQSPAGGGA
+139 
-152 APLPVKRRCGRAA
+152 
-165 AAAMQPLHRAPAL
+165 
-178 LLLLLL
+178 
-184 AAGTLCLCLASSEDP
+184 GTLCLCLASSEEP
-199 TADGLTSTSLLEF
+199 TTDGLTSTSLLEF
-212 AMMSHLEAMNSH
+212 AVMSHLEAMNSH
-224 EQARPEA
+224 EQTSPET
-231 AEPDLAPGSLHAA
+231 AEPDLIPGSLHAA

-270 GELNDS
+270 GELNES
-276 SLDLGPATDYTFPA
+276 SLDLGPATDYSFSA
-290 SSQKA
+290 ASQKA
-295 LPKQNGTQADNW
+295 LLKGNGTQTKENW
-307 EMATVQPPA
+307 EAATVQTPS

-326 FSTLEEEEGLLPI
+326 FSSTLEEEEGLLPI
-339 DHSRGGMESL
+339 DHSRGGLESL
-349 QTSGPEV
+349 QTSEPEA
-356 TSSEPV
+356 TSSEPA
-362 DQEDSFSLPFSTAS
+362 DQEESLSALLFSTAS
-376 ARPGVV
+376 TRPDVV
-382 TEAAIGG
+382 TEAAVGG

-406 PGLLPVPSTFSTTVA
+406 PGLLPVSSVLSTTPA
-421 ARSPIDSEELLEV
+421 QSPGVSEEQFEV

-441 VGGADSELAVATTGA
+441 VEGADSEQTLTTISA
-456 EPAETTVE
+456 ELSEPTME

-470 SAREEVSEP
+470 SARDEFLET
-479 TVGWEMLEPTVLT
+479 TVGWEMLEPTVIT
-492 EMEQTVETPVG
+492 ELEQTAEMPVETLPPG
-503 TPSPAGSSPGTQTT
+503 GSSADTQTLSGGEHH
-517 PGSEQQPSSVSLW
+517 PASSAAPW
-530 DRADEPELDPLWN
+530 DRADEPVLDPVWN
-543 DTEPATETAAAGRSS
+543 DTEVAKETVTAEGSL
-558 SPPPGDAR
+558 SPQAGDAR
-566 MAMLPTELPW
+566 MAMLPTEVPW
-576 DSAQVIC
+576 NSAQVIC

-622 AFSRQAEGLQDRWL
+622 AFSRQTDGLQDHWL

>member
-1 MRRVS
+1 
-6 ALGAVAAP
+6 
-14 ELRLPG
+14 
-20 LCSPGLCPC
+20 
-29 CRAGSGASPLP
+29 
-40 SRGLITLARRKQPR
+40 T
-54 RRHSLWAPG
+54 
-63 PACGDRGRGRRPGG
+63 
-77 RRLRR
+77 
-82 QELGAN
+82 
-88 GGQRSA
+88 
-94 PGPPLGGQ
+94 
-102 CGPPWRLPSPGAA
+102 
-115 PGGGRTGGGGA
+115 
-126 GRRDAERG
+126 
-134 RAAGG
+134 
-139 RGGEGQSPAGGGA
+139 
-152 APLPVKRRCGRAA
+152 
-165 AAAMQPLHRAPAL
+165 
-178 LLLLLL
+178 
-184 AAGTLCLCLASSEDP
+184 GTLCLCLASSEEP

-224 EQARPEA
+224 EQTSPEA

-276 SLDLGPATDYTFPA
+276 SLDLGPATDYSFPA
-290 SSQKA
+290 ASQKA
-295 LPKQNGTQADNW
+295 LLKGNGTQVKDNW
-307 EMATVQPPA
+307 ETATVQPPA

-326 FSTLEEEEGLLPI
+326 FSSTLEEEEGLLPI
-339 DHSRGGMESL
+339 DHSRGGVESL
-349 QTSGPEV
+349 QISGPEV

-362 DQEDSFSLPFSTAS
+362 GQEDSFSLLFSTAS
-376 ARPGVV
+376 ARPGV
-382 TEAAIGG
+382 TKAAIGG
-389 QEEDSVSPGL
+389 REEDSVPPGL

-406 PGLLPVPSTFSTTVA
+406 PGLLPVSSIFSTSTA
-421 ARSPIDSEELLEV
+421 ARSPSISEE
-434 TTGDTWA
+434 
-441 VGGADSELAVATTGA
+441 
-456 EPAETTVE
+456 PFET
-464 AGGEEH
+464 
-470 SAREEVSEP
+470 

-492 EMEQTVETPVG
+492 EMEQTAEMPVG
-503 TPSPAGSSPGTQTT
+503 TPSPGGSSPGTQTLS
-517 PGSEQQPSSVSLW
+517 GNEQDPTSSASLW
-530 DRADEPELDPLWN
+530 DRADEPALDPVWN
-543 DTEPATETAAAGRSS
+543 DTESATETVAAEWSL
-558 SPPPGDAR
+558 SPQAGDAR

-622 AFSRQAEGLQDRWL
+622 AFSRQADGPQDRWL

-771 PSVNGGNTINGPDS
+771 PSVNGGNNINGPDS

>member
-1 MRRVS
+1 
-6 ALGAVAAP
+6 
-14 ELRLPG
+14 
-20 LCSPGLCPC
+20 
-29 CRAGSGASPLP
+29 
-40 SRGLITLARRKQPR
+40 T
-54 RRHSLWAPG
+54 
-63 PACGDRGRGRRPGG
+63 
-77 RRLRR
+77 
-82 QELGAN
+82 
-88 GGQRSA
+88 
-94 PGPPLGGQ
+94 
-102 CGPPWRLPSPGAA
+102 
-115 PGGGRTGGGGA
+115 
-126 GRRDAERG
+126 
-134 RAAGG
+134 
-139 RGGEGQSPAGGGA
+139 
-152 APLPVKRRCGRAA
+152 
-165 AAAMQPLHRAPAL
+165 
-178 LLLLLL
+178 
-184 AAGTLCLCLASSEDP
+184 GTLCLCLASSEDP

-212 AMMSHLEAMNSH
+212 AMMSHMEAMNSH
-224 EQARPEA
+224 EQTSPEA

-295 LPKQNGTQADNW
+295 LLKRNGTQVDNW
-307 EMATVQPPA
+307 EMATAQPPA

-339 DHSRGGMESL
+339 DPSRGGMESL

-362 DQEDSFSLPFSTAS
+362 EQEDSFSLLFSTAS

-406 PGLLPVPSTFSTTVA
+406 PGVLPVSSTFSTTVH
-421 ARSPIDSEELLEV
+421 ARSPSVSEELL
-434 TTGDTWA
+434 
-441 VGGADSELAVATTGA
+441 
-456 EPAETTVE
+456 
-464 AGGEEH
+464 
-470 SAREEVSEP
+470 EP
-479 TVGWEMLEPTVLT
+479 TVGWEMPEPTMLT
-492 EMEQTVETPVG
+492 EMEQAVETPVG
-503 TPSPAGSSPGTQTT
+503 TPSAASSSPGTQTL
-517 PGSEQQPSSVSLW
+517 PGGEQHPPSVSSW
-530 DRADEPELDPLWN
+530 DRADEPVLDPIWN
-543 DTEPATETAAAGRSS
+543 DTESVTETVAAERSS
-558 SPPPGDAR
+558 SPQAGDAR

-622 AFSRQAEGLQDRWL
+622 AFSRQPEGLQERWL

-655 EQGVIP
+655 EQGVVP

>member
-1 MRRVS
+1 
-6 ALGAVAAP
+6 
-14 ELRLPG
+14 
-20 LCSPGLCPC
+20 
-29 CRAGSGASPLP
+29 
-40 SRGLITLARRKQPR
+40 
-54 RRHSLWAPG
+54 
-63 PACGDRGRGRRPGG
+63 
-77 RRLRR
+77 
-82 QELGAN
+82 
-88 GGQRSA
+88 
-94 PGPPLGGQ
+94 
-102 CGPPWRLPSPGAA
+102 
-115 PGGGRTGGGGA
+115 TG
-126 GRRDAERG
+126 
-134 RAAGG
+134 
-139 RGGEGQSPAGGGA
+139 
-152 APLPVKRRCGRAA
+152 
-165 AAAMQPLHRAPAL
+165 
-178 LLLLLL
+178 
-184 AAGTLCLCLASSEDP
+184 TWCLCLASLEDP
-199 TADGLTSTSLLEF
+199 TTDGLTSTSLLEF
-212 AMMSHLEAMNSH
+212 ALMSHLETMNSH
-224 EQARPEA
+224 EQTSSEA

-276 SLDLGPATDYTFPA
+276 NLDLGPATDYTFPA
-290 SSQKA
+290 SSQKT
-295 LPKQNGTQADNW
+295 LLKQNGTQVDRW

-349 QTSGPEV
+349 QTSGPEF

-362 DQEDSFSLPFSTAS
+362 DQEDSFSLLFSTAS
-376 ARPGVV
+376 ARPDVV
-382 TEAAIGG
+382 TETAIGG
-389 QEEDSVSPGL
+389 QEEDSVSPGS

-421 ARSPIDSEELLEV
+421 ARSPSDLEELF
-434 TTGDTWA
+434 
-441 VGGADSELAVATTGA
+441 
-456 EPAETTVE
+456 
-464 AGGEEH
+464 
-470 SAREEVSEP
+470 EP
-479 TVGWEMLEPTVLT
+479 TVGWEMLEPTMLT
-492 EMEQTVETPVG
+492 EMEQTVEMPVG
-503 TPSPAGSSPGTQTT
+503 TPSPASSSPGAQTL
-517 PGSEQQPSSVSLW
+517 PGSEQHPLSVSPW
-530 DRADEPELDPLWN
+530 DRADEPALDPVWN
-543 DTEPATETAAAGRSS
+543 DTESATETAAAERSS
-558 SPPPGDAR
+558 SPQAGDAR

-622 AFSRQAEGLQDRWL
+622 AFSRQAERLQDRWL

-655 EQGVIP
+655 EQGIIP

>member
-1 MRRVS
+1 
-6 ALGAVAAP
+6 
-14 ELRLPG
+14 
-20 LCSPGLCPC
+20 
-29 CRAGSGASPLP
+29 
-40 SRGLITLARRKQPR
+40 T
-54 RRHSLWAPG
+54 
-63 PACGDRGRGRRPGG
+63 
-77 RRLRR
+77 
-82 QELGAN
+82 
-88 GGQRSA
+88 
-94 PGPPLGGQ
+94 
-102 CGPPWRLPSPGAA
+102 
-115 PGGGRTGGGGA
+115 
-126 GRRDAERG
+126 
-134 RAAGG
+134 
-139 RGGEGQSPAGGGA
+139 
-152 APLPVKRRCGRAA
+152 
-165 AAAMQPLHRAPAL
+165 
-178 LLLLLL
+178 
-184 AAGTLCLCLASSEDP
+184 GTLCLCLASSEDP

-224 EQARPEA
+224 EQTSPEA
-231 AEPDLAPGSLHAA
+231 AELDLAPGSLHAA

-295 LPKQNGTQADNW
+295 LLKRNGTQVDNW

-339 DHSRGGMESL
+339 DPSRGGMESL
-349 QTSGPEV
+349 QTSEPEV

-362 DQEDSFSLPFSTAS
+362 DQEDSFSLLFSTAS
-376 ARPGVV
+376 ARPRVV

-406 PGLLPVPSTFSTTVA
+406 PGLLPVPSTFPTTA
-421 ARSPIDSEELLEV
+421 GARSPSVSEELL
-434 TTGDTWA
+434 
-441 VGGADSELAVATTGA
+441 
-456 EPAETTVE
+456 
-464 AGGEEH
+464 
-470 SAREEVSEP
+470 EP
-479 TVGWEMLEPTVLT
+479 TVGWEMPTMLT

-503 TPSPAGSSPGTQTT
+503 TPSPASGSPGTQTL
-517 PGSEQQPSSVSLW
+517 PGSEQHPPSVSPW
-530 DRADEPELDPLWN
+530 DRADEPALDPVWN
-543 DTEPATETAAAGRSS
+543 DTESATETGAAERSS
-558 SPPPGDAR
+558 SPQAGDGR
-566 MAMLPTELPW
+566 MAVLPTELPW

>member
-1 MRRVS
+1 
-6 ALGAVAAP
+6 
-14 ELRLPG
+14 
-20 LCSPGLCPC
+20 
-29 CRAGSGASPLP
+29 
-40 SRGLITLARRKQPR
+40 T
-54 RRHSLWAPG
+54 
-63 PACGDRGRGRRPGG
+63 
-77 RRLRR
+77 
-82 QELGAN
+82 
-88 GGQRSA
+88 
-94 PGPPLGGQ
+94 
-102 CGPPWRLPSPGAA
+102 
-115 PGGGRTGGGGA
+115 
-126 GRRDAERG
+126 
-134 RAAGG
+134 
-139 RGGEGQSPAGGGA
+139 
-152 APLPVKRRCGRAA
+152 
-165 AAAMQPLHRAPAL
+165 
-178 LLLLLL
+178 
-184 AAGTLCLCLASSEDP
+184 GTLCLCLASSEEP

-224 EQARPEA
+224 EQTSPEA
-231 AEPDLAPGSLHAA
+231 AEPDIVPGSLHAA

-276 SLDLGPATDYTFPA
+276 SLDLGPATDYSFPA
-290 SSQKA
+290 ASQKA
-295 LPKQNGTQADNW
+295 LLKGNGTQVKGNW
-307 EMATVQPPA
+307 ETATVQPPA

-326 FSTLEEEEGLLPI
+326 FSSTLEEEEGLLPI
-339 DHSRGGMESL
+339 DHSRGGVESL
-349 QTSGPEV
+349 HTSGPEV

-362 DQEDSFSLPFSTAS
+362 GQEDSFSLLFSTAS

-382 TEAAIGG
+382 TEAATGG
-389 QEEDSVSPGL
+389 QEEDSVPPGL

-406 PGLLPVPSTFSTTVA
+406 PGLLPVSSIFSTTAA
-421 ARSPIDSEELLEV
+421 ARSPSISEE
-434 TTGDTWA
+434 
-441 VGGADSELAVATTGA
+441 
-456 EPAETTVE
+456 PFETTM
-464 AGGEEH
+464 
-470 SAREEVSEP
+470 
-479 TVGWEMLEPTVLT
+479 GWEMLDPTVLT
-492 EMEQTVETPVG
+492 EMEQTAEMSVETP
-503 TPSPAGSSPGTQTT
+503 SPGGSSPGTQTLS
-517 PGSEQQPSSVSLW
+517 GSEQHPASSASLW
-530 DRADEPELDPLWN
+530 DRADEPALDPIWN
-543 DTEPATETAAAGRSS
+543 DTESATETVAAERSL
-558 SPPPGDAR
+558 SPQPGDAR
-566 MAMLPTELPW
+566 MAVLPTELPW

-622 AFSRQAEGLQDRWL
+622 AFSRLVDGPQDRWL

-655 EQGVIP
+655 EQGIIP

>member
-1 MRRVS
+1 
-6 ALGAVAAP
+6 
-14 ELRLPG
+14 
-20 LCSPGLCPC
+20 
-29 CRAGSGASPLP
+29 
-40 SRGLITLARRKQPR
+40 T
-54 RRHSLWAPG
+54 
-63 PACGDRGRGRRPGG
+63 
-77 RRLRR
+77 
-82 QELGAN
+82 
-88 GGQRSA
+88 
-94 PGPPLGGQ
+94 
-102 CGPPWRLPSPGAA
+102 
-115 PGGGRTGGGGA
+115 
-126 GRRDAERG
+126 
-134 RAAGG
+134 
-139 RGGEGQSPAGGGA
+139 
-152 APLPVKRRCGRAA
+152 
-165 AAAMQPLHRAPAL
+165 
-178 LLLLLL
+178 
-184 AAGTLCLCLASSEDP
+184 GTLCLCLASSEDP

-212 AMMSHLEAMNSH
+212 AMMSHLEAMNSQ
-224 EQARPEA
+224 EQNSPAEA

-295 LPKQNGTQADNW
+295 LLKRNETQVDNW
-307 EMATVQPPA
+307 EMATAQPPA
-316 EFVEPDLHTP
+316 EFVEPDLRTP

-339 DHSRGGMESL
+339 DPSRGGMESL

-362 DQEDSFSLPFSTAS
+362 DQEESFSLLFSTAS
-376 ARPGVV
+376 ARPGVA

-389 QEEDSVSPGL
+389 QEEDSVSP

-406 PGLLPVPSTFSTTVA
+406 PGLLPVSSTFSTTVG
-421 ARSPIDSEELLEV
+421 ARSSSVSEELL
-434 TTGDTWA
+434 
-441 VGGADSELAVATTGA
+441 
-456 EPAETTVE
+456 
-464 AGGEEH
+464 
-470 SAREEVSEP
+470 EP
-479 TVGWEMLEPTVLT
+479 TVGWEMPEPTMLT
-492 EMEQTVETPVG
+492 EMEQAVETPVG
-503 TPSPAGSSPGTQTT
+503 TPSPASSSPGTQTI
-517 PGSEQQPSSVSLW
+517 PGSEQHPTSVSPW
-530 DRADEPELDPLWN
+530 DRADEPALDPVWN
-543 DTEPATETAAAGRSS
+543 DTKPATENAAAERTS
-558 SPPPGDAR
+558 SPQAGDAR

-622 AFSRQAEGLQDRWL
+622 AFSRQPEALQERWL

-771 PSVNGGNTINGPDS
+771 PSVNGGNTVNGPDS

>member
-1 MRRVS
+1 
-6 ALGAVAAP
+6 
-14 ELRLPG
+14 
-20 LCSPGLCPC
+20 
-29 CRAGSGASPLP
+29 
-40 SRGLITLARRKQPR
+40 T
-54 RRHSLWAPG
+54 
-63 PACGDRGRGRRPGG
+63 
-77 RRLRR
+77 
-82 QELGAN
+82 
-88 GGQRSA
+88 
-94 PGPPLGGQ
+94 
-102 CGPPWRLPSPGAA
+102 
-115 PGGGRTGGGGA
+115 
-126 GRRDAERG
+126 
-134 RAAGG
+134 
-139 RGGEGQSPAGGGA
+139 
-152 APLPVKRRCGRAA
+152 
-165 AAAMQPLHRAPAL
+165 
-178 LLLLLL
+178 
-184 AAGTLCLCLASSEDP
+184 GTLWLCLASSEEP
-199 TADGLTSTSLLEF
+199 TTDGLTSTSLLEF
-212 AMMSHLEAMNSH
+212 AMMSHLEAMNSQ
-224 EQARPEA
+224 EQTSPEA
-231 AEPDLAPGSLHAA
+231 AEPDLAPGSLHAV

-276 SLDLGPATDYTFPA
+276 SLDLGPATDYSFPA
-290 SSQKA
+290 VSQKA
-295 LPKQNGTQADNW
+295 LLKGNGTQVKDTWKA
-307 EMATVQPPA
+307 ATAQPPA

-326 FSTLEEEEGLLPI
+326 FSSTLEEEEGLLPI
-339 DHSRGGMESL
+339 DHSRGGVENF
-349 QTSGPEV
+349 QTSGPEIA
-356 TSSEPV
+356 SSEPA
-362 DQEDSFSLPFSTAS
+362 DQEDSFSLLFSTAS
-376 ARPGVV
+376 ARPGFV
-382 TEAAIGG
+382 TEAATGG
-389 QEEDSVSPGL
+389 LEEDTVPPGL

-406 PGLLPVPSTFSTTVA
+406 PGLLPLSSVSSTTVA
-421 ARSPIDSEELLEV
+421 ASSPSVSEE
-434 TTGDTWA
+434 
-441 VGGADSELAVATTGA
+441 
-456 EPAETTVE
+456 PFE
-464 AGGEEH
+464 A
-470 SAREEVSEP
+470 
-479 TVGWEMLEPTVLT
+479 TVGWEMLEPTSLSEV
-492 EMEQTVETPVG
+492 EQTIEMPVG
-503 TPSPAGSSPGTQTT
+503 TLSPGGSSPDTQTLS
-517 PGSEQQPSSVSLW
+517 GGEQHTTSVSPW
-530 DRADEPELDPLWN
+530 DRADDSALDPIWN
-543 DTEPATETAAAGRSS
+543 DTESATETVAAERSF
-558 SPPPGDAR
+558 SPQPGGAR
-566 MAMLPTELPW
+566 MAVLPTELPW

-622 AFSRQAEGLQDRWL
+622 AFSRQADGLQDRWL

-655 EQGVIP
+655 EQGIIP
-661 TKDVL
+661 TNDVL

-771 PSVNGGNTINGPDS
+771 PSVNGGNAINGPDS

>member
-1 MRRVS
+1 
-6 ALGAVAAP
+6 
-14 ELRLPG
+14 
-20 LCSPGLCPC
+20 
-29 CRAGSGASPLP
+29 
-40 SRGLITLARRKQPR
+40 T
-54 RRHSLWAPG
+54 
-63 PACGDRGRGRRPGG
+63 
-77 RRLRR
+77 
-82 QELGAN
+82 
-88 GGQRSA
+88 
-94 PGPPLGGQ
+94 
-102 CGPPWRLPSPGAA
+102 
-115 PGGGRTGGGGA
+115 
-126 GRRDAERG
+126 
-134 RAAGG
+134 
-139 RGGEGQSPAGGGA
+139 
-152 APLPVKRRCGRAA
+152 
-165 AAAMQPLHRAPAL
+165 
-178 LLLLLL
+178 
-184 AAGTLCLCLASSEDP
+184 GTLCLCLSSSEEP

-224 EQARPEA
+224 EQTSPET
-231 AEPDLAPGSLHAA
+231 AEPDLAPGSLLAA

-276 SLDLGPATDYTFPA
+276 NLDLGPATDYSFPA
-290 SSQKA
+290 TSQKA
-295 LPKQNGTQADNW
+295 LLKRNGTQVDNW
-307 EMATVQPPA
+307 ETATVQPPA

-339 DHSRGGMESL
+339 DRSRGGVESL

-362 DQEDSFSLPFSTAS
+362 DQEDSFSLLFSSAS

-406 PGLLPVPSTFSTTVA
+406 PGLLPVSSIFSTTVGA
-421 ARSPIDSEELLEV
+421 GSPSVSEELF
-434 TTGDTWA
+434 
-441 VGGADSELAVATTGA
+441 
-456 EPAETTVE
+456 
-464 AGGEEH
+464 
-470 SAREEVSEP
+470 EP
-479 TVGWEMLEPTVLT
+479 TVGWEMLEPTTLT
-492 EMEQTVETPVG
+492 EMEQTVEMPVG
-503 TPSPAGSSPGTQTT
+503 TPSPGSSSPGTQTHS
-517 PGSEQQPSSVSLW
+517 GSEQHPTSMSPW
-530 DRADEPELDPLWN
+530 DRADEPGLDPIWN
-543 DTEPATETAAAGRSS
+543 DTESVTETVAGERSL
-558 SPPPGDAR
+558 SPQAGDAR
-566 MAMLPTELPW
+566 MALLPTELPW

-622 AFSRQAEGLQDRWL
+622 AFSRQADGLQDRWL

>member
-1 MRRVS
+1 
-6 ALGAVAAP
+6 
-14 ELRLPG
+14 
-20 LCSPGLCPC
+20 
-29 CRAGSGASPLP
+29 
-40 SRGLITLARRKQPR
+40 
-54 RRHSLWAPG
+54 
-63 PACGDRGRGRRPGG
+63 
-77 RRLRR
+77 
-82 QELGAN
+82 
-88 GGQRSA
+88 
-94 PGPPLGGQ
+94 
-102 CGPPWRLPSPGAA
+102 
-115 PGGGRTGGGGA
+115 
-126 GRRDAERG
+126 
-134 RAAGG
+134 
-139 RGGEGQSPAGGGA
+139 
-152 APLPVKRRCGRAA
+152 
-165 AAAMQPLHRAPAL
+165 
-178 LLLLLL
+178 
-184 AAGTLCLCLASSEDP
+184 GTLCLCLASSEDP

-224 EQARPEA
+224 EQTRPEA

-295 LPKQNGTQADNW
+295 LLKRNGTQVDNW

-349 QTSGPEV
+349 QTSGPEI

-362 DQEDSFSLPFSTAS
+362 DQEDSFSLLFSTAS

-406 PGLLPVPSTFSTTVA
+406 PGLSLPVPSTFSTT
-421 ARSPIDSEELLEV
+421 
-434 TTGDTWA
+434 
-441 VGGADSELAVATTGA
+441 
-456 EPAETTVE
+456 

-479 TVGWEMLEPTVLT
+479 TVGWEMLEPTRLT
-492 EMEQTVETPVG
+492 AMEQTVEIPVG
-503 TPSPAGSSPGTQTT
+503 TTSPASSSPGTQTL

-530 DRADEPELDPLWN
+530 DRADEPELDPHWN
-543 DTEPATETAAAGRSS
+543 DTESATETAAAERSS
-558 SPPPGDAR
+558 SPQAGDAR